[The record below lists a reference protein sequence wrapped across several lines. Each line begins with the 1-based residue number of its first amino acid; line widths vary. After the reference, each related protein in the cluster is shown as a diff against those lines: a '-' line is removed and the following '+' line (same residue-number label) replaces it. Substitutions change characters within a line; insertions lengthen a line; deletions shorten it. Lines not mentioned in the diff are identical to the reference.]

1 MSTVRAGRLPK
12 YPVNLYAAEV
22 DRDASF
28 VQDFALDRMQNDE
41 EAYLAAGYSVA
52 EAKTIPGSKMLLPCV
67 LRAGKPR
74 TK

>member
-1 MSTVRAGRLPK
+1 
-12 YPVNLYAAEV
+12 
-22 DRDASF
+22 
-28 VQDFALDRMQNDE
+28 MQKDE
-41 EAYLAAGYSVA
+41 EAYLAAGYSAA

>member
-1 MSTVRAGRLPK
+1 VAFPFFLRQGISIGTHC
-12 YPVNLYAAEV
+12 
-22 DRDASF
+22 ASGKQQF
-28 VQDFALDRMQNDE
+28 QDFALDRMQNDE

-52 EAKTIPGSKMLLPCV
+52 EAETIPGSKMLLPCV

>member
-1 MSTVRAGRLPK
+1 MAFPFFLRQGISIGAHC
-12 YPVNLYAAEV
+12 
-22 DRDASF
+22 ASGKQQS
-28 VQDFALDRMQNDE
+28 QDFALDRMQNDK